1 MKKRSVHAVLSFSAA
16 LALLG
21 VVTPADATMAVLLSR
36 EELVRQSVTVA
47 RVTVGRSYT
56 TESDDG
62 RSIVTRTELT
72 ITQPLKG
79 GEADTGGA
87 KTIVLEQ
94 IGGTYN
100 GKTQRV
106 IGDAL
111 LSPGED
117 AVVFLRPGNKGRW
130 HFTALALSVYHVDRK
145 GLARRS
151 LKGLHLVRRTG
162 STLQPVTPPAE
173 EVEPV
178 ESLMTDVVR
187 LAGGK

>member
-1 MKKRSVHAVLSFSAA
+1 MKRSSSAVLSLSAA
-16 LALLG
+16 VALLG
-21 VVTPADATMAVLLSR
+21 VGAPADATTAVLLSR
-36 EELVRQSVTVA
+36 EELVHRSATIA
-47 RVTVGRSYT
+47 RVTVGPSYT

-72 ITQPLKG
+72 VTQPLKG
-79 GEADTGGA
+79 AEADKGGT
-87 KTIVLEQ
+87 KVMLLEQ

-106 IGDAL
+106 LGDAK

-117 AVVFLRPGNKGRW
+117 ALVFLRPGDKGRW
-130 HFTALALSVYHVDRK
+130 HFTALSLSVYHVDTK

-151 LKGLHLVRRTG
+151 LEGLHLVRPSG
-162 STLQPVTPPAE
+162 GALVPIKVPAE
-173 EVEPV
+173 EVEPI

-187 LAGGK
+187 IAGAK

>member
-1 MKKRSVHAVLSFSAA
+1 MKRSVKALFSLSVAA
-16 LALLG
+16 LVLG
-21 VVTPADATMAVLLSR
+21 AGTPADATTAVLLSR
-36 EELVRQSVTVA
+36 EELVRRSAAVA

-79 GEADTGGA
+79 GLASKRGA
-87 KTIVLEQ
+87 TTIVLEQ
-94 IGGTYN
+94 IGGTYK
-100 GKTQRV
+100 GMTQRV
-106 IGDAL
+106 LGDAR

-117 AVVFLRPGNKGRW
+117 AVVFLRPGDKGQW
-130 HFTALALSVYHVDRK
+130 HFTALALSIYHVDAK

-151 LKGLHLVRRTG
+151 LEGLNLVRRSG
-162 STLQPVTPPAE
+162 RALVPVKAPAE

-187 LAGGK
+187 IAGGK

>member
-1 MKKRSVHAVLSFSAA
+1 MKRSVKALFSLSAA
-16 LALLG
+16 ALLLS
-21 VVTPADATMAVLLSR
+21 TSAPADATTAILLSR
-36 EELVRQSVTVA
+36 EELVHQSVKVA

-79 GEADTGGA
+79 GDGGA

-100 GKTQRV
+100 GKTQHV
-106 IGDAL
+106 LGDAR

-117 AVVFLRPGNKGRW
+117 AVVFLRPGGQGKW
-130 HFTALALSVYHVDRK
+130 HFTALSLSVYHVDAN
-145 GLARRS
+145 GLARRN
-151 LKGLHLVRRTG
+151 LEGLSLVRRSG
-162 STLQPVTPPAE
+162 RALVPIKALVE
-173 EVEPV
+173 EAEPV

-187 LAGGK
+187 IAGGK

>member
-1 MKKRSVHAVLSFSAA
+1 MKRSMNAVLSMTAA

-21 VVTPADATMAVLLSR
+21 VATPADATTAVLLSR
-36 EELVRQSVTVA
+36 EELVRKSVAVA
-47 RVTVGRSYT
+47 RVTVGRSYS

-79 GEADTGGA
+79 DEGGA

-94 IGGTYN
+94 VGGTYN

-106 IGDAL
+106 IGDAW

-117 AVVFLRPGNKGRW
+117 AVVFLRPGDKGRW
-130 HFTALALSVYHVDRK
+130 HFTALALSVYRVDKK
-145 GLARRS
+145 GLARRTFE
-151 LKGLHLVRRTG
+151 GLHLVRRSG
-162 STLQPVTPPAE
+162 GVLVPIKPPAE
-173 EVEPV
+173 EVEPI

-187 LAGGK
+187 IAGGK